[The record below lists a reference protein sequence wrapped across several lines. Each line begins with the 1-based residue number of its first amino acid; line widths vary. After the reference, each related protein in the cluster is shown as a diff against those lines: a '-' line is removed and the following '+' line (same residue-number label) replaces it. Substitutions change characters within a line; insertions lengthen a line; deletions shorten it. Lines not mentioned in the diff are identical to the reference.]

1 SRLHRHPHYSINFR
15 RLFMRRFG
23 IFVLAIALWF
33 SVSSIASAQ
42 WATIKGQIVWSGEV
56 PKQPKITPTAN
67 ADVCAKDKMPLEEDY
82 LVNPKNKGV
91 KNVFVWIRPT
101 GLAKD
106 DPFPKDKINPAL
118 AKPPAAAAEIDQP
131 CCRFIP
137 HVLAA
142 REGQNM
148 VIKNSAP
155 IAHNAKW
162 DS

>member
-1 SRLHRHPHYSINFR
+1 IQLR
-15 RLFMRRFG
+15 RLLMQRFG
-23 IFVLAIALWF
+23 LLALAALGLFVP
-33 SVSSIASAQ
+33 SSRAADEK
-42 WATIKGQIVWSGEV
+42 WATIKGQIVWDGEV

-82 LVNPKNKGV
+82 IVNPNNKGV

-118 AKPPAAAAEIDQP
+118 AKPPAQAAEIDQP

-142 REGQNM
+142 REGQAM
-148 VIKNSAP
+148 IIKNGAP

-162 DS
+162 